1 MYNRRTTPAQTYLL
15 VDKILDFTIEWAVM
29 LIEQRLP
36 SNDELAEN
44 AVVTRGLS
52 KTYGV
57 GDAAVKALDDVTIR
71 LPRGKMTA
79 VIGASGSGKSTF
91 LHCVA
96 GLDDADSGDSW
107 VDGVHVQS
115 LTNKTR
121 PAFRRDKIGFVFQ
134 QKGLVPVLTARE
146 NIVLPYS
153 LEGRE
158 PDWTRFDKIITSL
171 GLADRLEHMPDQLSG
186 GQRQKTALARILLQR
201 PQVMFADEPT
211 GALDVESSS
220 IVLDLLR
227 NELVN
232 EMGVTVIMVTHS
244 VKAAVLADEV
254 VSLSDGKITSV
265 MDSPTAGEIEEAL
278 TLASDGKR

>member
-1 MYNRRTTPAQTYLL
+1 ML
-15 VDKILDFTIEWAVM
+15 V
-29 LIEQRLP
+29 EQQSP
-36 SNDELAEN
+36 SNEELTKN
-44 AVVTRGLS
+44 AVITRGLS

-57 GDAAVKALDDVTIR
+57 GDAAVKALDDVTVR

-79 VIGASGSGKSTF
+79 IIGASGSGKSTF

-115 LTNKTR
+115 LTDKTR
-121 PAFRRDKIGFVFQ
+121 PVFRRDRIGLVFQ
-134 QKGLVPVLTARE
+134 QHGLVPVLTARE
-146 NIVLPYS
+146 NIILPYS

-158 PDWTRFDKIITSL
+158 PDWSRFDKIVTKL
-171 GLADRLEHMPDQLSG
+171 GLTDRLEHMPDQLSG
-186 GQRQKTALARILLQR
+186 GQKQKTALARILLQR
-201 PQVMFADEPT
+201 PQVVFADEPT

-227 NELVN
+227 NELVD
-232 EMGVTVIMVTHS
+232 EMGLTVIMVTHS

-254 VSLSDGKITSV
+254 VSLSDGRVTSV

-278 TLASDGKR
+278 TLTSDGKR